1 MDKNLVDEVVA
12 FTTKNLLFWIE
23 VLSVSQSISNA
34 APALGKLAD
43 AWKADA
49 WTTGMVA
56 KVCILWSMYF
66 IHANGFK
73 K

>member
-1 MDKNLVDEVVA
+1 MLLYLKNFMDKNLVDEVVA

-43 AWKADA
+43 AWTA
-49 WTTGMVA
+49 GMVA

-66 IHANGFK
+66 IHAN
-73 K
+73 